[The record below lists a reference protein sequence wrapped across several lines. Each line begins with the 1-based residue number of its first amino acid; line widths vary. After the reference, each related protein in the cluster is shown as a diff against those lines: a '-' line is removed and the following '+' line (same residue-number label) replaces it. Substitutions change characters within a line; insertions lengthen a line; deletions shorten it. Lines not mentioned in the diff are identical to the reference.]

1 MNGLRVLERVDG
13 QRRTLVTLFVCRRN
27 RVRTVSGRW
36 QGVDAILGMWGPGGD
51 ICRLVRCI
59 RSLRG
64 ISRVVSK
71 IKAVKDFAEKYL

>member
-1 MNGLRVLERVDG
+1 
-13 QRRTLVTLFVCRRN
+13 
-27 RVRTVSGRW
+27 VRTVSGRW

-71 IKAVKDFAEKYL
+71 IRAVKDFAEKYL